1 MCVTARLVPALSKG
15 AGHAGDASAQPCG
28 GK

>member
-1 MCVTARLVPALSKG
+1 MWVTAQLVTALRKG
-15 AGHAGDASAQPCG
+15 AGHAGDRSAQPCG